1 MNSNDVLDFWFEE
14 LQPTD
19 WWKKSAELDTTIE
32 KRFGELHQQARQGE
46 LFTWR
51 DKPKSSLA
59 EIIVLDQFS
68 RNIFRDSAKSFAQ
81 DPQALTL
88 SQLAIDKTFD
98 QKLTQVERQFMY
110 MPFMHSESTVIHEQA
125 VKLYSALENGYGHEF
140 ELKHKVIIDRFGRY
154 PHRNQ
159 VLNRESTE
167 EEQEFLKQ
175 PGSSF

>member
-1 MNSNDVLDFWFEE
+1 MNSNDVLDFWFNQ
-14 LQPTD
+14 LQPAD
-19 WWKKSAELDTTIE
+19 WWKKSTELDATIQ
-32 KRFGELHQQARQGE
+32 KRFGELHRQASQGE
-46 LFTWR
+46 LFAWR
-51 DKPKSSLA
+51 NEPKSSLA

-68 RNIFRDSAKSFAQ
+68 RNIFRDSAEAFAQ

-88 SQLAIDKTFD
+88 SQHAIAKGFD
-98 QKLTQVERQFMY
+98 QKLEQAERQFLY
-110 MPFMHSESTVIHEQA
+110 MPYMHSESVVIHEEA
-125 VKLYSALENGYGHEF
+125 VKLYSALEDGYGHEF

-159 VLNRESTE
+159 VLGRESTQ